1 MGVVDLKLVAIL
13 PPSERLVAQTAM
25 LQAVLSGHE
34 TVVVTTVAELE
45 PHLPSVEVLVST
57 PFTPITEAMLAA
69 APKLRFLQV
78 AGVGVDHVDLD
89 AARRLGIAVANVAGA
104 NAVSVAEHVV
114 MAILAL
120 MRGLAT
126 AHEAMRAGEWPLT
139 RWMATA
145 RDLAGRTVGIVGMG
159 RIGREVAARLLPF
172 GVALLY
178 HDVRRLPAADEDAL
192 GVTYVVL
199 DDLLASSDVVTLH
212 LPLTPETRNLLD
224 RERLGRM
231 KPGALLVNTARAEL
245 VDEAALVE
253 ALGSGRLGGAAID
266 VFAPE
271 PPPPDHPLR
280 RLPNVLLTPH
290 GAGVTAE
297 AQERIAQ
304 GALTNVLR
312 FLDGHPLADV
322 VVEGHR

>member
-1 MGVVDLKLVAIL
+1 MVSVKLVAIL

-25 LQAVLSGHE
+25 LQAVFGGHE
-34 TVVVTTVAELE
+34 AVVVTSVADLE
-45 PHLPSVEVLVST
+45 PHLPTVEVLVST

-89 AARRLGIAVANVAGA
+89 AARRLGITVANVAGA

-120 MRGLAT
+120 MRGLVA
-126 AHEAMRAGEWPLT
+126 AHEAMRAGDWPLP

-159 RIGREVAARLLPF
+159 RIGREVATRLLPF

-178 HDVRRLPAADEDAL
+178 HDVRRLSAPDEDAL
-192 GVTYVVL
+192 GVTYASL

-253 ALGSGRLGGAAID
+253 ALASGRLGGAAID

>member
-1 MGVVDLKLVAIL
+1 MKLVAIL
-13 PPSERLVAQTAM
+13 PASERLVAQTAM

-34 TVVVTTVAELE
+34 TVVVTSVAELE

-89 AARRLGIAVANVAGA
+89 AARRLGITVANVAGA

-120 MRGLAT
+120 MRGLVA
-126 AHEAMRAGEWPLT
+126 AHEAMRTGEWPLA

-178 HDVRRLPAADEDAL
+178 HDVRRVPAADEDAL
-192 GVTYVVL
+192 GVTHASL

-312 FLDGHPLADV
+312 FLDGHSLADV